1 MMDSLTERPQF
12 WFLDLIYWWKRMQ
25 RRVDRRILI
34 PTMEKLAPDD
44 FALAAAFALHMAY
57 DTAWHACE
65 WEFDEW
71 ERNFLD
77 RLNEAAGE

>member
-1 MMDSLTERPQF
+1 
-12 WFLDLIYWWKRMQ
+12 MQ

-77 RLNEAAGE
+77 RLMLAGGKDATQAVQS